1 VVASPA
7 TRWRDQRGFTLAL
20 VVAFG
25 VLVVTSAVLAV
36 AIGNR
41 LAVVRDVRRGD
52 FTDVVQRASDADDY
66 VDGAAAVFGLTQIVI
81 VVLFLVWLFRAAKN
95 NEALERR
102 DARFAPGWS
111 IGAWFIPL
119 ANLVIPVLIVQD
131 LWRGATPE
139 IPRGDPRWRSARGS
153 GLVAA
158 WWVAW
163 LLSLLRFIASSSRFQ
178 DDHTLE
184 DIEVSNW
191 IALFGVLA
199 SAVAAVL
206 AVFVVRGLARRQLE
220 TLREQR
226 RAYDA
231 RSGQLP
237 GQGA

>member
-1 VVASPA
+1 
-7 TRWRDQRGFTLAL
+7 
-20 VVAFG
+20 
-25 VLVVTSAVLAV
+25 
-36 AIGNR
+36 
-41 LAVVRDVRRGD
+41 
-52 FTDVVQRASDADDY
+52 
-66 VDGAAAVFGLTQIVI
+66 
-81 VVLFLVWLFRAAKN
+81 
-95 NEALERR
+95 
-102 DARFAPGWS
+102 
-111 IGAWFIPL
+111 
-119 ANLVIPVLIVQD
+119 
-131 LWRGATPE
+131 
-139 IPRGDPRWRSARGS
+139 
-153 GLVAA
+153 VAA